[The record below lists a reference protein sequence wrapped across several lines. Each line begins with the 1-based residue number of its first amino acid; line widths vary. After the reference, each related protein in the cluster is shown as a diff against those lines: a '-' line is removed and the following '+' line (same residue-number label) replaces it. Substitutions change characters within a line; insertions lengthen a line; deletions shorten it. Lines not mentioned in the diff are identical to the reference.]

1 MTTRYKILFAVD
13 LLNDYYTDRRCDD
26 FTVIASA
33 EAATLLKKYQLLYK
47 VVGNKLVVLT
57 KVNSNDEPLTA
68 IGKEAKFVFY
78 LDLKKPVFV
87 NFTNLDLNELKDK
100 RFYFTNLNQNKLNT
114 TLNIT
119 AKLDEYDNAKSYRPG
134 ALVDN
139 GTNNIFECIQNT
151 AGNNTTNTAFW
162 ISRGVDQFV
171 SPLDMIVHT
180 TKIFNHEVA
189 VAATEFKIN
198 IFSLNTTTNSYT
210 DVAKTETQKF
220 DQATK
225 NLQVD
230 LSSLSSG
237 KYRMTINGEELFIY
251 ASDEFVYGGY
261 FGIIEIFSHLSN
273 TNDFA
278 FLDNTGKVKEITY
291 TIHFANRM
299 AFWKYIT
306 PKQGIKSITDNNNI
320 YVFDPTPALPAPV
333 DFFTST
339 IPIPLNETARS
350 FTIKLVKT
358 VSSEDP
364 AAPNPDLLTPGVLTK
379 TGDDFL
385 CNIYLNY

>member
-1 MTTRYKILFAVD
+1 MTTRYKILFAID
-13 LLNDYYTDRRCDD
+13 LLNNYYTDSRCDD
-26 FTVIASA
+26 FAIIASA
-33 EAATLLKKYQLLYK
+33 ETASLLKRFQLIYK

-57 KVNSNDEPLTA
+57 KVNSNGEPLTA
-68 IGKEAKFVFY
+68 VAKDAKFVFY
-78 LDLKKPVFV
+78 LDLTKPLFI
-87 NFTNLDLNELKDK
+87 NFTNLDLNELKSK
-100 RFYFTNLNQNKLNT
+100 RFYYTNLNQNKLNN

-119 AKLDEYDNAKSYRPG
+119 AKLDEYNNAKPYLPG
-134 ALVDN
+134 ALVND
-139 GTNNIFECIQNT
+139 GTATVFECIQNT
-151 AGNNTTNTAFW
+151 TGNDTTHAAFW
-162 ISRGVDQFV
+162 ISRGANQFV
-171 SPLDMIVHT
+171 SPLDMITHT
-180 TKIFNHEVA
+180 TKIFNYEVS
-189 VAATEFKIN
+189 VADIEFKIS
-198 IFSLNTTTNSYT
+198 IFSLNTATNSYT
-210 DVAKTETQKF
+210 NVARTQTQKF
-220 DQATK
+220 NEATK
-225 NLQVD
+225 NIQVD
-230 LSSLSSG
+230 LSSLNSG
-237 KYRMTINGEELFIY
+237 KYRVTINGEEMFIY

-306 PKQGIKSITDNNNI
+306 PKQGIKSITDNNNV
-320 YVFDPTPALPAPV
+320 YAFNPTPALPNPI

-339 IPIPLNETARS
+339 IPIPLNETSKS

-364 AAPNPDLLTPGVLTK
+364 IAPNPDLLTPGVLTK